1 MESSRKAPA
10 ARTPL
15 TLGAAVLSL
24 SCLAGLGAMTGQ
36 NGLALSKSRPAG
48 PATAAAKCRY
58 CGVVEG
64 VREIDRGAPAYGI
77 STVSGGRDQ
86 MIVMLLSTLS
96 GTPSTSGQ
104 SKIYEVSVRMDNG
117 AVRAVRG
124 WRVPE
129 WKPGDRVKIVKGQV
143 ESLS

>member
-1 MESSRKAPA
+1 M
-10 ARTPL
+10 PL
-15 TLGAAVLSL
+15 SLGAAVLSL
-24 SCLAGLGAMTGQ
+24 GCLAALGAITGR
-36 NGLALSKSRPAG
+36 NGLAPSKSQF
-48 PATAAAKCRY
+48 ATSATLTAKCRS
-58 CGVVEG
+58 CGVVAS
-64 VREIDRGAPAYGI
+64 VREIDGSAPKYGV

-96 GTPSTSGQ
+96 GTPSASTQ

-117 AVRAVRG
+117 AIRAVRG

>member
-1 MESSRKAPA
+1 M
-10 ARTPL
+10 PL
-15 TLGAAVLSL
+15 SLGAAVLSL
-24 SCLAGLGAMTGQ
+24 GCLAALGAMTGQ
-36 NGLALSKSRPAG
+36 NGPAPGKSRFAAA
-48 PATAAAKCRY
+48 ATLPAKCRS

-64 VREIDRGAPAYGI
+64 VREIDGGAPKYGV

-96 GTPSTSGQ
+96 GTPSTSSQ

-117 AVRAVRG
+117 AIRAVRD

>member
-1 MESSRKAPA
+1 M
-10 ARTPL
+10 
-15 TLGAAVLSL
+15 
-24 SCLAGLGAMTGQ
+24 
-36 NGLALSKSRPAG
+36 
-48 PATAAAKCRY
+48 
-58 CGVVEG
+58 
-64 VREIDRGAPAYGI
+64 REIDRGAPAYDV

-96 GTPSTSGQ
+96 GAPSSSGQ

>member
-1 MESSRKAPA
+1 MDSSRKVSA

-24 SCLAGLGAMTGQ
+24 GCLAWLGAMTGQ
-36 NGLALSKSRPAG
+36 NRLAQSKARPATTV
-48 PATAAAKCRY
+48 TAAAECRY
-58 CGVVEG
+58 CGIVEG
-64 VREIDRGAPAYGI
+64 VREIDGSAAKYGV

-86 MIVMLLSTLS
+86 MIVMLFSTLS
-96 GTPSTSGQ
+96 GTPSTSSQ

-117 AVRAVRG
+117 AIRAVRG